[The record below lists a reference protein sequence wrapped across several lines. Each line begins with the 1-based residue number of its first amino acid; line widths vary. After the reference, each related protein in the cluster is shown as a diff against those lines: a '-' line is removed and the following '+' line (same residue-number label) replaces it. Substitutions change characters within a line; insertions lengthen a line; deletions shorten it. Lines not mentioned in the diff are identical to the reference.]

1 MGEKNRSTYFNVS
14 NGVRQGVVLSTKM
27 FAIYV
32 DDLSL
37 DLAMCKSGCDIDEQC
52 MNHISVDVCLL
63 APSAIGLQR
72 MLDVCLVFSIRND
85 IKFNPI

>member
-1 MGEKNRSTYFNVS
+1 MFQCFKWCTPGR
-14 NGVRQGVVLSTKM
+14 VLLPKM

-37 DLAMCKSGCDIDEQC
+37 DLAMCKLGCYIDDQC
-52 MNHISVDVCLL
+52 MNHVMYADDICRL

-72 MLDVCLVFSIRND
+72 MLDVCLDFIH
-85 IKFNPI
+85 KK